1 MTTMEAMIILARES
15 QAVQDQDSLPPAT
28 DIAVMICESRYFDVF
43 NEFIRDGCRHM
54 LQTNP
59 DFFKDAITDILNTA
73 ADLYTPNSA
82 KMAYFDFAK
91 EVTDLL
97 FVALF
102 DCDDVWF

>member
-1 MTTMEAMIILARES
+1 
-15 QAVQDQDSLPPAT
+15 
-28 DIAVMICESRYFDVF
+28 
-43 NEFIRDGCRHM
+43 M